1 MIKREIGRP
10 VAAAG
15 ILVALLCVAGL
26 SLVMAWADLS
36 SAEEELQAKTDFVS
50 RGVRTVQRG
59 TGPGAAALPARLFVE
74 ADSETLAAAQIDALV
89 RSTSQEAGGS
99 VLSSRADAKHDE
111 SGIAGR
117 VEIVAE
123 IEAPND
129 VLQDILFRLETG
141 APMLLVDD
149 LSIQPA
155 STVQPAA
162 DEAPRLHAD
171 VTFSAYW
178 NDPKR

>member
-10 VAAAG
+10 VAAAI
-15 ILVALLCVAGL
+15 ILFALLCVAGL
-26 SLVMAWADLS
+26 TLVMAWADLS
-36 SAEEELQAKTDFVS
+36 SAEEELQAKTDFTA

-59 TGPGAAALPARLFVE
+59 SGQGAEAPPARLHVE

-89 RSTSQEAGGS
+89 RSTSAEAGGS

-111 SGIAGR
+111 AGIAGR
-117 VEIVAE
+117 VEIVVE
-123 IEAPND
+123 IEAPNEI
-129 VLQDILFRLETG
+129 LQDILFRLETG
-141 APMLLVDD
+141 APLLLVDS

-155 STVQPAA
+155 ASREAAA
-162 DEAPRLHAD
+162 DDAPRLHAD
-171 VTFSAYW
+171 VTLSAYW